1 MILERT
7 LGKAGTVAVG
17 EFAPDGRLVT
27 YKSSEAFTAD
37 LAMMTSQFAAT
48 IRMFL
53 GTMAASLSHLTEL
66 PLVPYQ
72 GFIFSGGDMSSVIR
86 QDHWAIVRTNVSEFR
101 STPQDPEYGLAE
113 MLGLAGVRF
122 AAYYT
127 ADGAEIAC
135 KQAIG
140 LGREA
145 RATATELVAAT
156 TATFRGMATAFSCLS
171 KTSWT
176 PVKVWLYTGGDWT
189 ISVGPNCWILAESGA
204 AETHELHRALMR

>member
-17 EFAPDGRLVT
+17 EFAQDGRLIT
-27 YKSSEAFTAD
+27 YKSSEAFPAE

-86 QDHWAIVRTNVSEFR
+86 QDHWAIVRTNESEFR
-101 STPQDPEYGLAE
+101 SATEAADYGLAE
-113 MLGLAGVRF
+113 IFGLAGVRF
-122 AAYYT
+122 AAYYA

-135 KQAIG
+135 KQTIG
-140 LGREA
+140 FGREV
-145 RATATELVAAT
+145 RATATGLVAAT
-156 TATFRGMATAFSCLS
+156 TATFRGMATAFSHLS

-176 PVKVWLYTGGDWT
+176 PLKVWLYTGGDWT
-189 ISVGPNCWILAESGA
+189 ISAGPNCWILAEAGA
-204 AETHELHRALMR
+204 AETHEIHRALMR